1 MLADYSRERSFT
13 IGGTTINPSTWR
25 RWHLRIG
32 GCCRWFCGS
41 PVWPG
46 GPETVE
52 LRRRYAEIEATYE
65 GIITLEANGRG
76 IDDYF
81 TKSHVLGEGGF
92 GTVWQATPTKRAVK
106 ALPALRMGQGYALK
120 RVRLPLRDAEIEM
133 ISKSL
138 LGVST
143 GRMLQ
148 FLKVIASP
156 EATEEHVTRNLLRIL
171 EIPHTMHIAM
181 ELLEGPTLRDWLVQL
196 ENKPLPETLASEL
209 AKQMLKAVHF
219 LHRSAGALHRD
230 VKPQN
235 FGFARPVVQDQPPT
249 LQLFDMGMV
258 HVLPEPVVEA
268 SARELY
274 ALGMG
279 GTMHWIP
286 PVRLASEG
294 MDHPG
299 LSGPERTP

>member
-156 EATEEHVTRNLLRIL
+156 EATEEH
-171 EIPHTMHIAM
+171 
-181 ELLEGPTLRDWLVQL
+181 
-196 ENKPLPETLASEL
+196 TLASEL

-235 FGFARPVVQDQPPT
+235 FGFARPVVQE
-249 LQLFDMGMV
+249 LGLGGRFLGGLGRENKSERGV
-258 HVLPEPVVEA
+258 VLI
-268 SARELY
+268 
-274 ALGMG
+274 LGL
-279 GTMHWIP
+279 T
-286 PVRLASEG
+286 V
-294 MDHPG
+294 
-299 LSGPERTP
+299 